1 MSYGSTVASSSLTVN
16 INRDRGVNVA
26 QAACDLRVQK
36 TVLRKSIADFDRDPV
51 AAFRATAR

>member
-1 MSYGSTVASSSLTVN
+1 MTVN